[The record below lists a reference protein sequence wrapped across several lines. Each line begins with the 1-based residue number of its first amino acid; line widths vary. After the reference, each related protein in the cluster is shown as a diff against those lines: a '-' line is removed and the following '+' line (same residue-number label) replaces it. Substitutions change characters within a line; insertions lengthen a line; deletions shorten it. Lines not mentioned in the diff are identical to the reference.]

1 MLHIYRIVSTDMKKV
16 KASNWRSQETK
27 KLEELQRQYHH
38 HHATHLRDKVALGIL
53 NNFKKFCSL
62 R

>member
-1 MLHIYRIVSTDMKKV
+1 MKKV

-38 HHATHLRDKVALGIL
+38 HHATHLRNKVALSIS
-53 NNFKKFCSL
+53 NIFK
-62 R
+62 